1 MVPINRCTSAT
12 IILGLLFA
20 TQALA
25 GRASLPEEPD
35 GKPAGDH
42 HSLAIYYEEQAQL
55 DRTQAEE
62 WDFLANHHETF
73 QQELGA
79 LNVAD
84 QIARCR
90 TMAEDFRNLE
100 KWHHKL
106 ALKHMALMRKDVI
119 P

>member
-1 MVPINRCTSAT
+1 MLPIKKWTSA
-12 IILGLLFA
+12 IIMLGLLFA

-25 GRASLPEEPD
+25 GRASVFQEMD

-42 HSLAIYYEEQAQL
+42 HSLAMYYEEQAQL
-55 DRTQAEE
+55 DRRKAEE
-62 WDFLANHHETF
+62 WDFLANHHANF
-73 QQELGA
+73 PLELGT
-79 LNVAD
+79 LNAD
-84 QIARCR
+84 DYINRCR